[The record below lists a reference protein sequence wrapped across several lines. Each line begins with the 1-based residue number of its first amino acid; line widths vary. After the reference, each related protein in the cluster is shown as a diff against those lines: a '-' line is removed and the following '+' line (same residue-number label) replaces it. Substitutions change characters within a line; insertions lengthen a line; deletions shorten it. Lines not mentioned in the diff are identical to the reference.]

1 MKKQS
6 LGRGLD
12 ALFEENSFDIT
23 EKPVTEAALI
33 DIEPDKNQPRRDF
46 DAAALD
52 ELAESIKQHGVISPL
67 IVREIGEGRYRI
79 IAGERRYRAAKLA
92 GLDRVPV
99 VVRDCSEQQT
109 SEISLVENLQR
120 EDLGALEEA
129 AGYRRLMDEF
139 GLTQEQVAARVSRSR
154 SAVAN
159 SLRLL
164 TLPEKIMEMLKNGSL
179 SAGHARA
186 LLALDDDGQK
196 LEAAEKTVSAGL
208 SVRQTEELVKKL
220 KTGKKPVKTVDP
232 EVAIA
237 IKQLEERMSSGTGNK
252 VRIKHGAR
260 GSGRVEVFYSSA
272 DELEKIVDMLS

>member
-12 ALFEENSFDIT
+12 VLFEENSFDIT

-46 DAAALD
+46 DAAALE
-52 ELAESIKQHGVISPL
+52 ELADSIRQHGVISPL
-67 IVREIGEGRYRI
+67 VVRDIGGGRYRI

-92 GLDRVPV
+92 GLDKVPV
-99 VVRDCSEQQT
+99 TVRDCSDEQI

-139 GLTQEQVAARVSRSR
+139 GLTQEQVASRVSRSR
-154 SAVAN
+154 SAIAN

-164 TLPEKIMEMLKNGSL
+164 TLPDKITGMLRDGSL

-186 LLALDDDGQK
+186 LLSLEDDAQRLD
-196 LEAAEKTVSAGL
+196 AAEKTVSAGL

-220 KTGKKPVKTVDP
+220 KTGKKPPKAVDP

-237 IKQLEERMSSGTGNK
+237 IKQLEERMSGGTGNK

-260 GSGRVEVFYSSA
+260 GSGRVEVFYNSA

>member
-33 DIEPDKNQPRRDF
+33 DIEPDTNQPRRDF

-52 ELAESIKQHGVISPL
+52 ELAASIKQHGVISPL